1 MSSNIILAKQIIAQ
15 NDITDDSL
23 QFHLDI
29 AKSGQYTINT
39 IMEQCQT
46 SSCEYSIQIET
57 FAKFPKIP

>member
-1 MSSNIILAKQIIAQ
+1 MSSNIILAKHIIAQ

-39 IMEQCQT
+39 IMEQYQT
-46 SSCEYSIQIET
+46 SSCEYSIQIIE
-57 FAKFPKIP
+57 